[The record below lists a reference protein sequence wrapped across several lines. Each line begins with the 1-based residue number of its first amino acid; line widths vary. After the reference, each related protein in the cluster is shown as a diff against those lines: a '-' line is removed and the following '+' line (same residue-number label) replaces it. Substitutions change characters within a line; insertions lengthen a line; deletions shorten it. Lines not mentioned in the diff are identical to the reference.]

1 MWSFW
6 IRLSRIQSD
15 QQVLFNGI
23 FISFLYHFYR
33 FNTAGDRID
42 AIGGTV
48 MTHIRESMQR
58 AENRFDATAAHF
70 ARRHPCISL
79 LCTFIGIPAFILGAV
94 YALAS
99 VVVCPVAWVCG
110 WM

>member
-1 MWSFW
+1 MWFFW

-23 FISFLYHFYR
+23 FISFRYHFYR

-48 MTHIRESMQR
+48 MTQFRKSIQR
-58 AENRFDATAAHF
+58 AENRFDTTAGG
-70 ARRHPCISL
+70 
-79 LCTFIGIPAFILGAV
+79 TEEG
-94 YALAS
+94 
-99 VVVCPVAWVCG
+99 
-110 WM
+110 